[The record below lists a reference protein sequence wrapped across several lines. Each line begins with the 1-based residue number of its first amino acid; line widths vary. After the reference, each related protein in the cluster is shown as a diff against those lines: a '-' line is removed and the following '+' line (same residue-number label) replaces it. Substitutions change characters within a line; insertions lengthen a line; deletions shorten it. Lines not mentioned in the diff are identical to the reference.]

1 MRPGGT
7 FAISGA
13 MVRPVVRSRRLIRRE
28 DLDAYLCLL
37 PALVL
42 LIVFQFWPVVYNVYV
57 SVHRWKVVE
66 EGYVGLANYQRA
78 FQDGDFWQ
86 ALLQTVY
93 YVAGTVPLELVL
105 GCLIALLLFERRRGA
120 WFYRL
125 LFFMPYV
132 TSPVAV
138 AVVWRWVL
146 NGNLGAAN
154 ALLAVAG
161 LPPLRWLD
169 EPTGVLTPL
178 YSAFG
183 VTLPPGLAGPSLA
196 LVSVMI
202 VTVWFY
208 LGLHVVIYLAGLTAV
223 PADVREAARI
233 DGASAFQVLRYV
245 IFPLLMPTTFFLLVV
260 ATIGAFQS
268 FSLIYV
274 LTTNGSSDVGSPL
287 GTTLV
292 ATLYVF
298 ERFYQDLQL
307 GYAAALACLVAL
319 IVLAIT
325 VFQFAVLERRVYYET
340 ER

>member
-1 MRPGGT
+1 MSASLGVGT
-7 FAISGA
+7 PARQSA
-13 MVRPVVRSRRLIRRE
+13 RRAALLSRE

-37 PALVL
+37 PAFIL
-42 LIVFQFWPVVYNVYV
+42 LILFQFWPVAYNLYV
-57 SVHRWKVVE
+57 SLHRWKVVQQ
-66 EGYVGLANYQRA
+66 GYVGLANYQRA
-78 FQDGDFWQ
+78 LGDADFSQ

-93 YVAGTVPLELVL
+93 YVVGTVPFELAL
-105 GCLIALLLFERRRGA
+105 GCVVALILFELRHGA

-138 AVVWRWVL
+138 AIVWRWVL

-154 ALLAVAG
+154 ALLGVVG
-161 LPPLRWLD
+161 ITRLKWLD
-169 EPTGVLTPL
+169 EPTGVLGPL
-178 YSAFG
+178 YVSLG
-183 VTLPPGLAGPSLA
+183 LKLPDWATGPSLA

-202 VTVWFY
+202 VTIWSY
-208 LGLHVVIYLAGLTAV
+208 LGLHVVIYLAGLTAI
-223 PADVREAARI
+223 PRDVREAARI
-233 DGASAFQVLRYV
+233 DGASSVQMLRHV
-245 IFPLLMPTTFFLLVV
+245 IFPLLTPTTFFLLVV

-274 LTTNGSSDVGSPL
+274 LTTNGSSDIGSPL

-298 ERFYQDLQL
+298 ERFYQDMQL
-307 GYAAALACLVAL
+307 GYAAALALLVAL

-325 VFQFAVLERRVYYET
+325 VLQFAVLERRVYYEM

>member
-1 MRPGGT
+1 MNASRGVKALARRQTRPFT
-7 FAISGA
+7 
-13 MVRPVVRSRRLIRRE
+13 LLRRE
-28 DLDAYLCLL
+28 DLDAYLCLV
-37 PALVL
+37 PAFVL
-42 LIVFQFWPVVYNVYV
+42 LVVFQYWPVFYNLYV
-57 SVHRWKVVE
+57 SLHRWKVVE
-66 EGYVGLANYQRA
+66 QGYVGLANYQRA
-78 FQDGDFWQ
+78 FGDADFWQ

-93 YVAGTVPLELVL
+93 YVVGTVPFELLL
-105 GCLIALLLFERRRGA
+105 GCLIALILFELRHGA

-146 NGNLGAAN
+146 NGDLGAAN
-154 ALLAVAG
+154 ALLGALG
-161 LPPLRWLD
+161 IKPLRWLD
-169 EPTGVLTPL
+169 EPTGVLSPL
-178 YSAFG
+178 YASLG
-183 VTLPPGLAGPSLA
+183 LSPPDWMAGPSLA

-208 LGLHVVIYLAGLTAV
+208 LGLHVVIYLAGLTAI
-223 PADVREAARI
+223 PRDVREAARI
-233 DGASAFQVLRYV
+233 DGATAVQVLRYV
-245 IFPLLMPTTFFLLVV
+245 TFPLLTPTTFFLLVV

-274 LTTNGSSDVGSPL
+274 LTTNGSSDIGSPL

-298 ERFYQDLQL
+298 ERFYQDMQL
-307 GYAAALACLVAL
+307 GYAAALALLVAL

-325 VFQFAVLERRVYYET
+325 VLQFAVLERRVYYET

>member
-1 MRPGGT
+1 VSVSSAVEAP
-7 FAISGA
+7 
-13 MVRPVVRSRRLIRRE
+13 VRRSNRRIALVRGEER
-28 DLDAYLCLL
+28 DAYLCLI

-42 LIVFQFWPVVYNVYV
+42 LAVFQYWPVLYDVYV
-57 SVHRWKVVE
+57 SLHQWKVVE
-66 EGYVGLANYQRA
+66 QGYVGLANYQRIL
-78 FQDGDFWQ
+78 GDADFGQ
-86 ALLQTVY
+86 ALIQTVY
-93 YVAGTVPLELVL
+93 YVLGTVPFELAL
-105 GCLIALLLFERRRGA
+105 GCGIALILFEVKHGA

-138 AVVWRWVL
+138 AIVWRWVL
-146 NGNLGAAN
+146 NGDLGAAN
-154 ALLAVAG
+154 ALLG
-161 LPPLRWLD
+161 IFGIKSLTWLD
-169 EPTGVLTPL
+169 EPTGILNPL
-178 YSAFG
+178 YTALG
-183 VTLPPGLAGPSLA
+183 LKLPDWAAGPSLA

-208 LGLHVVIYLAGLTAV
+208 LGLHIVIYLAGLTAI
-223 PADVREAARI
+223 PREVREAARI
-233 DGASAFQVLRYV
+233 DGASSIQVLRYV
-245 IFPLLMPTTFFLLVV
+245 IFPLLTPTTFFLLVV

-274 LTTNGSSDVGSPL
+274 LTTNGSSDIGSPL

-307 GYAAALACLVAL
+307 GYAAALALLVAL

-325 VFQFAVLERRVYYET
+325 VLQFAVLERRVYYET
-340 ER
+340 SNE